1 MSQDQSDCFANM
13 QETSYND
20 LSFTLIDILL
30 CGESFNLFSDL
41 QKSLSRFWFSLRS
54 KISFNNSKVWEENKN
69 KDSES
74 SNQQRFLNNK
84 RDDWNLCREEVEM
97 VMGQLGLFC
106 SLESEELKES
116 MGSDDLSQLFDEK
129 EPSLEEV
136 KEAFDVFDENRD
148 GFIDAEELQR
158 VLQKLGLKEGFTLD
172 NCRKMISAC
181 DENRDGRIDFTEFV
195 KFMEHIFS

>member
-1 MSQDQSDCFANM
+1 M
-13 QETSYND
+13 ETVENGGDSSETGGKSREIMEELLDYQLDPGPN
-20 LSFTLIDILL
+20 TNPKTGLILAPPPPPQ
-30 CGESFNLFSDL
+30 GDL

-172 NCRKMISAC
+172 NCRK
-181 DENRDGRIDFTEFV
+181 
-195 KFMEHIFS
+195 